1 MPEILLVEDD
11 PTLGMSL
18 EVALA
23 NQGHDVTWCTTLRA
37 AGEAVLRCPPDLI
50 VLDLGLPDGDGMD
63 FCRAERRRGV
73 IAPILI
79 LTARATVHARV
90 EGLTGGADDYLT
102 KPFELDELLARIEAL
117 MRRQRW
123 HGSGDAVTVGRLRL
137 DFRRYEAFDGDEA
150 VALTELEFKVLR
162 YLLDRPGEVVTREEL
177 LSKVWGVSPSTK
189 TRTVDVFVSRLRR
202 LIEEDGA
209 RPKHLLNVRGVGYRL
224 VGVASQG
231 ATE

>member
-1 MPEILLVEDD
+1 MAEILLVEDD

-18 EVALA
+18 EVALGA
-23 NQGHDVTWCTTLRA
+23 QGHSVSLCTTLASAR
-37 AGEAVLRCPPDLI
+37 EAVVQRPPDLI

-63 FCRAERRRGV
+63 FCRDERRRGV

-79 LTARATVHARV
+79 LTARSTIHARV

-123 HGSGDAVTVGRLRL
+123 HGSGDVVAVGRLRL
-137 DFRRYEAFDGDEA
+137 DFRRYEAFEGDEP

-202 LIEEDGA
+202 LIEEDGS

-224 VGVASQG
+224 VAVDPQG
-231 ATE
+231 Q